1 VQKVINCI
9 VLVFLLLSI
18 CAATVQSYRLE
29 RNRRELEQVRNELEC
44 ARDRTSDIRDSLRRT
59 NEILSE
65 SRTTVQGIRE
75 QIAAQMNTPIYLLK
89 MIIPDTIYFEVTYV
103 IDLSEEE
110 RGMQGTIAING
121 RSAEKSETLIAK

>member
-1 VQKVINCI
+1 MQKVINCI

-75 QIAAQMNTPIYLLK
+75 QIAEIKKQYEAMESYCDSFCISSDN
-89 MIIPDTIYFEVTYV
+89 
-103 IDLSEEE
+103 
-110 RGMQGTIAING
+110 INNNCNN
-121 RSAEKSETLIAK
+121 

>member
-1 VQKVINCI
+1 MQKVINCI

-75 QIAAQMNTPIYLLK
+75 QIAEIKKLYEALESYCDSFCISSDN
-89 MIIPDTIYFEVTYV
+89 
-103 IDLSEEE
+103 
-110 RGMQGTIAING
+110 INNNCDN
-121 RSAEKSETLIAK
+121 

>member
-1 VQKVINCI
+1 MQKVINCI
-9 VLVFLLLSI
+9 VLVFLLLFI

-75 QIAAQMNTPIYLLK
+75 QIAEIKKQY
-89 MIIPDTIYFEVTYV
+89 EVLESYCDSFC
-103 IDLSEEE
+103 ISSDN
-110 RGMQGTIAING
+110 INNHYDN
-121 RSAEKSETLIAK
+121 